1 MLLEAATET
10 SVGQVRE
17 RTVRVELRVLGAEAA
32 VAEVEVAGADGAGNR
47 ARRVIGAL
55 R

>member
-17 RTVRVELRVLGAEAA
+17 RTVRVELRVL
-32 VAEVEVAGADGAGNR
+32 VAEVAEVDVAGADGAGNR